1 MENLASILPIIRI
14 NIHYEVSAPIF
25 HEYNYIYTICITHYV
40 RTAGMDSGLSLQES
54 KVFIIR
60 ALQLPGWGPLNE
72 DLQLGISKVTQVP
85 HMLHNYVS
93 VGICL
98 CA

>member
-1 MENLASILPIIRI
+1 MSMI
-14 NIHYEVSAPIF
+14 
-25 HEYNYIYTICITHYV
+25 HYV
-40 RTAGMDSGLSLQES
+40 RTAGLDSGLSLQES

-60 ALQLPGWGPLNE
+60 ALELPGWGPLNE

-93 VGICL
+93 ACVHMPVCMIQCTV
-98 CA
+98 